1 MSAHDQ
7 TSSPPTSRSLAAHG
21 VVRGHAVGTVETL
34 RARLAAQ
41 WTLSSLAEEVH
52 LSRSQLVRAF
62 DTTVGISPMAYLRQ
76 IRVEQMAQL
85 LQTSSGQL
93 VAAEWHRPS
102 EGSLAGT
109 VPLVLRL
116 LGPLLPLPPTGMRHP
131 SRCDGV
137 SAAAGAGD
145 VGDAAASRCGGCPR
159 DRGPAGGRPA
169 RRDPRRRQQQRGPV
183 ALPERV
189 RRHRL

>member
-116 LGPLLPLPPTGMRHP
+116 PGRH
-131 SRCDGV
+131 
-137 SAAAGAGD
+137 
-145 VGDAAASRCGGCPR
+145 
-159 DRGPAGGRPA
+159 RPA
-169 RRDPRRRQQQRGPV
+169 RFSTEAVVREWCPV
-183 ALPERV
+183 RENAWRWT
-189 RRHRL
+189 

>member
-116 LGPLLPLPPTGMRHP
+116 KGRRSPPH
-131 SRCDGV
+131 
-137 SAAAGAGD
+137 
-145 VGDAAASRCGGCPR
+145 RCGQWMMSGCVHPR
-159 DRGPAGGRPA
+159 
-169 RRDPRRRQQQRGPV
+169 
-183 ALPERV
+183 
-189 RRHRL
+189 

>member
-109 VPLVLRL
+109 VPLVLPL
-116 LGPLLPLPPTGMRHP
+116 LGRRSRRGRAPPRASGILTGYR
-131 SRCDGV
+131 
-137 SAAAGAGD
+137 
-145 VGDAAASRCGGCPR
+145 DAARCRLSTSVR
-159 DRGPAGGRPA
+159 DA
-169 RRDPRRRQQQRGPV
+169 
-183 ALPERV
+183 
-189 RRHRL
+189 

>member
-21 VVRGHAVGTVETL
+21 VVLGHAVGTVETL

-109 VPLVLRL
+109 VPLVLRQ
-116 LGPLLPLPPTGMRHP
+116 TGRHAEHVHEVARK
-131 SRCDGV
+131 SGAMDG
-137 SAAAGAGD
+137 A
-145 VGDAAASRCGGCPR
+145 PR
-159 DRGPAGGRPA
+159 DPCRAPGWWGSLRHGHPQPHDPSSPGPPCLHRGGVLPRSA
-169 RRDPRRRQQQRGPV
+169 RLRADPRR
-183 ALPERV
+183 
-189 RRHRL
+189 